1 MTNMPG
7 RLSVHAFNTRYLG
20 LSLAGAVC
28 CLSLLLPQAT
38 VAKTS
43 GGATITVWA
52 TNGTTAITSGMAA
65 SKANGTDFGV
75 CIPGKAYTN
84 TLYVSNDG
92 DGTLLT
98 ISSWTT
104 NGPGFTFTDNPSS
117 VANGVKAPFKV
128 IYLPSASG
136 SNTVALVI
144 NYSVPGAY
152 TVNLAGSGTVNTPPV
167 ISAQPVSAVVTIGS
181 MAILSVSNSGTG
193 PFGYQ
198 WLKDGAI
205 LQGRTNSTVN
215 FDPFQFTDS
224 GSYSVV
230 ITNAL
235 GMTISM
241 PASLSVP
248 NAPLRTWGWNNYGQ
262 LGNGTTTDT
271 NRPIQVASNVVAA
284 SGGNAHSLFV
294 KANGTL
300 WAMGLNRYGQ
310 LGNGTDS
317 GYTANSL
324 PVQVA
329 SNVVA
334 AAAGIQ
340 HSLFL
345 KMDGALWAMGL
356 NSSGQLG
363 NGTTTNTNRPIQVA
377 SNVVA
382 AAGGH
387 YHSLFVKADGTL
399 WAMGANG
406 SGQLGNGTTNNASLP
421 VQVASNVVAV
431 AAGQYHSMFMKT
443 DGTLWCMGEND
454 SGQLGNGTTTDTNL
468 PAQVAS
474 NVVAAS
480 GGNSHSLFVK
490 ADGTLWAMGYNGD
503 GQLGNVT
510 TSVLTNRPIQVA
522 GGLLIAGLAKEPSS
536 FHSLVIA
543 GALPGVAVSNRTV
556 TFGQTTNF
564 TASVTAGD
572 GPFTYQWQY
581 GGTNIVNATNATY
594 TISGAA
600 MSDAGSYD
608 VIVAGTYGTTTSIVA
623 TLTVNKANQTITS
636 FPAIGNK
643 ITTDTVGLSATASS
657 GLSVSFSTLSVPA
670 IITGGTNLTFRGT
683 GSVSIVASQAGDA
696 DWKAAPNVTNT
707 FSVKMAPPTI
717 TVQPVSAVVTG
728 QFASLSVSNS
738 GTAPFG
744 YKWIK
749 DGVILSSQTNS
760 TLNISS
766 FKFTDSGSYSVVIA
780 NSVGMS
786 ISLPA
791 SLSVPDAP
799 LRAWG
804 SNSAGQFGVG
814 TNVDT
819 NRPITV
825 ASNVVAAAGG
835 LNYSLFVKADGTLWG
850 MGSNNKGQLGIG
862 TNVETNRPVQVA
874 DSVAAAAGGLN
885 HSLFVKADRTL
896 WAMGSNNNGQL
907 GNGTYDDTNR
917 PVQVAGNVVVAV
929 AGGESHSL
937 FVKADGTLWAMG
949 RNFQG
954 QLGNGTWDRTNR
966 PVQVASNVVAAVSGL
981 DYSLFVK
988 ADGTLWAM
996 GYNYYGQLGNGT
1008 NGPTANINQPV
1019 QVASNVVAACGG
1031 YYHSLFVKADRTL
1044 WAMGD
1049 NGEGQLGNGT
1059 NGPTANINRP
1069 VQVASNVANVS
1080 GGQYH
1085 SLFVKA
1091 DGTLWGMGINDVGQL
1106 GNGTTTRTNR
1116 PVQVSGGLLVAS
1128 LAKETTTAHSLA
1140 IAVALPAVSVS
1151 DRTVLVGQTTNFT
1164 AIITGGDGP
1173 FTYQWQKN
1181 GTNVVSATNAPYTI
1195 SGAAPSDAAVT
1206 P

>member
-317 GYTANSL
+317 GYTAN
-324 PVQVA
+324 
-329 SNVVA
+329 
-334 AAAGIQ
+334 
-340 HSLFL
+340 
-345 KMDGALWAMGL
+345 
-356 NSSGQLG
+356 
-363 NGTTTNTNRPIQVA
+363 
-377 SNVVA
+377 
-382 AAGGH
+382 
-387 YHSLFVKADGTL
+387 
-399 WAMGANG
+399 
-406 SGQLGNGTTNNASLP
+406 SLP

-907 GNGTYDDTNR
+907 GNGTNGDTTR
-917 PVQVAGNVVVAV
+917 PQQEAANVVVAV

-966 PVQVASNVVAAVSGL
+966 
-981 DYSLFVK
+981 
-988 ADGTLWAM
+988 
-996 GYNYYGQLGNGT
+996 
-1008 NGPTANINQPV
+1008 PV